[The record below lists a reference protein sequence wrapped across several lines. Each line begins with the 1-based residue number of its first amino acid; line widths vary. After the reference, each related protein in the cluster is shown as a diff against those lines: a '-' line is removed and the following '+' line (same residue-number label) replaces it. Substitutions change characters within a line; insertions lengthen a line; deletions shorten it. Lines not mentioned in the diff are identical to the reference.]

1 MHAPC
6 GSHAPR
12 MMGSDIACEV
22 PRAAASEK
30 TRVLD
35 PEPQPEGG
43 RCAWGDSN
51 VILAIAQS
59 LHPFRASQVSLSHCQ
74 RGWPCLSVDQARW
87 TRALR
92 CRDTTCEDRGAEVRH
107 AMRARLAYK
116 LVYKLVRRSS
126 ERKEWDG

>member
-1 MHAPC
+1 
-6 GSHAPR
+6 

-87 TRALR
+87 TRALQYLSW
-92 CRDTTCEDRGAEVRH
+92 DTTSCEE
-107 AMRARLAYK
+107 
-116 LVYKLVRRSS
+116 RRSARVS
-126 ERKEWDG
+126 VNTVPENAITAKNTVLFNSVSIYIVLYILI